1 MLMRTVLS
9 IVAFIFAFLILPL
22 GLHYWLYASLAR
34 FCAISNPAA
43 RKILLGTLIFL
54 ALSFLPS
61 VILIRFHWNFLT
73 RFFYRMVCVWLGL
86 FLYLLMIL
94 ILLWAFYGAARL
106 FSRLPDMK
114 TLTVIFILA
123 AVAVLAYGFWKAR
136 NPVLTSIEVK
146 IEGLPEQ
153 WRHKTIVQL
162 SDVHLGAFQGTGFF
176 SKVVEK
182 VNSLHPELILIT
194 GDLFDGMGG
203 NLPAFIPLLNSLE
216 AVSGVFFVT
225 GNHEGYLG
233 LKEPLQVLERTK
245 IKVLDNEVVDVQGVQ
260 IVGIPFPEQGNDYK
274 AEALLTAGSSYD
286 PNKPAILMYH
296 TPTDIVENQRDRA
309 SQQPGTYWFLDT
321 NITLAKKAGI
331 DLQLSGHTHHG
342 QFFPF
347 GYLTGMIY
355 EGRDYGLHKDGM
367 FQLYVSS
374 GTGTWGPPMRIGC
387 VSEIVAIE
395 LH

>member
-1 MLMRTVLS
+1 LALC
-9 IVAFIFAFLILPL
+9 FAL
-22 GLHYWLYASLAR
+22 
-34 FCAISNPAA
+34 
-43 RKILLGTLIFL
+43 KILRHIQPGCSKDYLGDIGIPGYQFL
-54 ALSFLPS
+54 AVGHSHSISLGFFDSLLLSGC
-61 VILIRFHWNFLT
+61 
-73 RFFYRMVCVWLGL
+73 MA
-86 FLYLLMIL
+86 L

-106 FSRLPDMK
+106 LGRLPDMK

-123 AVAVLAYGFWKAR
+123 AVSVSAYGFRKAR
-136 NPVLTSIEVK
+136 NPVLTRIGVK

-153 WRHKTIVQL
+153 WRNKTIVQL

-176 SKVVEK
+176 SKIVER
-182 VNSLHPELILIT
+182 VNNLHPELVLIT

-203 NLPAFIPLLNSLE
+203 DLPSFIPLLNSLE

-233 LKEPLQVLERTK
+233 LKEPLQVLEQTK
-245 IKVLDNEVVDVQGVQ
+245 IKVLDNEVVDIQGLQ
-260 IVGIPFPEQGNDYK
+260 IVGIPFPERGNDNK
-274 AEALLTAGSSYD
+274 AVALLTEDSSYD

-296 TPTDIVENQRDRA
+296 TPTNIGESQQDRA
-309 SQQPGTYWFLDT
+309 SQRRGIYWSVGT

-347 GYLTGMIY
+347 VYLTGIIY
-355 EGRDYGLHKDGM
+355 AGRDYGLHQDGT
-367 FQLYVSS
+367 FQLFVSS
-374 GTGTWGPPMRIGC
+374 GTGTWGPPFRTGC